1 MRAKMSRNGKSIL
14 QGVFSG
20 SPCYF
25 FFFFLVLAI
34 RNRFRMRPPLM
45 HVENTCV
52 EVGELA

>member
-1 MRAKMSRNGKSIL
+1 MA
-14 QGVFSG
+14 
-20 SPCYF
+20 SPFYKEC
-25 FFFFLVLAI
+25 FLEVLAI

>member
-1 MRAKMSRNGKSIL
+1 MA
-14 QGVFSG
+14 
-20 SPCYF
+20 SPFYRECFLEVLAIF